1 MSCMRE
7 KLIPHRILVMATVIA
22 SLFCAATES
31 PWYVGA
37 SGGMLFPGNGSSLRR
52 AGEVSARVGG
62 YASDY
67 FACEIEG
74 VCAPNVTSCVGH
86 DALSG
91 VAVLGLYHLSGFEAF
106 DKLFGCER
114 IDPFVTF
121 GGVSRF
127 GSRHVFAEGSHR
139 AATGPAA
146 GVGAFYHLTESLDL
160 RFDAQAMLGC
170 DSPCGM
176 LYSVAI
182 GLQWNFGGGDE

>member
-1 MSCMRE
+1 MFGMRE
-7 KLIPHRILVMATVIA
+7 KSILRRILVMATI
-22 SLFCAATES
+22 AATLLCGATEF

-37 SGGMLFPGNGSSLRR
+37 SGGMLLPGNGSSLRR
-52 AGEVSARVGG
+52 SGEVSVRAGG
-62 YASDY
+62 YASDF
-67 FACEIEG
+67 FACEIES
-74 VCAPNVTSCVGH
+74 VCAPNASFCGGH

-121 GGVSRF
+121 GGVSQF
-127 GSRHVFAEGSHR
+127 GSRHVFAGGSHR
-139 AATGPAA
+139 TATGPAA
-146 GVGAFYHLTESLDL
+146 GVGAFYHLTDSLDL
-160 RFDAQAMLGC
+160 RFDARAMLGC

-176 LYSVAI
+176 QYSVAI